1 MNRINCFLQNMMAII
16 TVKNLK
22 KSYGAIEAVKDISLE
37 IEKGEIFGI
46 VGPNGAGKTTTIE
59 IMEGFRT
66 KDDGLVQ
73 VNGFDPA
80 QEQKEFKEM
89 IGIQLQKTAIFPNIK
104 VEEALLFFSGLYS
117 KKVEIKK
124 LLDMFSLSDRKK
136 SVVKNLSGGEHQR
149 LSVALALVNDP
160 QILFLDEPTTGLDP
174 NARRDLWAI
183 IEEGQKS
190 GKTTVLTTHYMEE
203 AEKLC
208 NRVAIIDRGEIIA
221 LDSPLELVRK
231 LEADKKIEFSLGKKI
246 DVDILRRNP
255 YVKTIEERNTEYI
268 LFTGHPQPVLAQILS
283 LCQEQGL
290 ELKGLRVI
298 DATLDDIFVSLTGR
312 KME

>member
-1 MNRINCFLQNMMAII
+1 MAII
-16 TVKNLK
+16 TVQNLK
-22 KSYGAIEAVKDISLE
+22 KRYGDIEAVKNISFE
-37 IEKGEIFGI
+37 IEEREIFGI

-66 KDDGLVQ
+66 RDDGLVR

-80 QEQKEFKEM
+80 QGQNEFKEM
-89 IGIQLQKTAIFPNIK
+89 IGVQLQKTAIFPNIK
-104 VEEALLFFSGLYS
+104 VEEALLFFAGLYR
-117 KKVEIKK
+117 KKVEVKK

-136 SVVKNLSGGEHQR
+136 SAVKNLSGGEHQR

-160 QILFLDEPTTGLDP
+160 RILFLDEPTTGLDP

-183 IEEGQKS
+183 IEEGRRT

-208 NRVAIIDRGEIIA
+208 HRVAIIDRGEIIA
-221 LDSPLELVRK
+221 LDKPRELIRR
-231 LEADKKIEFSLGKKI
+231 LEADKKIEFALGKKI
-246 DVDILRRNP
+246 DMDVLRRDEHI
-255 YVKTIEERNTEYI
+255 KKLEERDAEYT
-268 LFTGHPQPVLAQILS
+268 LFTAHPQPVLAHILS

-298 DATLDDIFVSLTGR
+298 DATLDDVFVSLAGR